1 MSSESQYE
9 PYPYASKVHSWPF
22 LAIPI
27 EEGNNLMEI
36 RLDLKRKKVLMRVI
50 CISIAQ
56 ITTVIQASRGWLEL
70 Q

>member
-27 EEGNNLMEI
+27 EEGNNLMEPEEEE
-36 RLDLKRKKVLMRVI
+36 
-50 CISIAQ
+50 SINE
-56 ITTVIQASRGWLEL
+56 GYLH
-70 Q
+70 